1 MTKKLLKEG
10 DILRFRVVLV
20 VVVVDTLLLRRHMAR
35 EKAEKGMAG
44 QKRKSKDESAAAV
57 AVDLF

>member
-1 MTKKLLKEG
+1 
-10 DILRFRVVLV
+10 
-20 VVVVDTLLLRRHMAR
+20 MAR

-57 AVDLF
+57 AVDLFCTLSHHQQQKN